1 MEQQE
6 KGEFAAKDPSKKSK
20 SEVRDEKEQ
29 QEFYLN
35 YEREHSIAYLYKKM
49 PYNYMVYKRILH
61 EVRTRMPASFKPE
74 SLLDFGSGLGSGL
87 WAGHTIFQDSLKK
100 IAAVEPSTNM
110 RKLGKY
116 LTEELNE
123 KCGNSILWVDSLS
136 MIPGIGGEKGKF
148 DIVIVG
154 FVL

>member
-1 MEQQE
+1 
-6 KGEFAAKDPSKKSK
+6 
-20 SEVRDEKEQ
+20 
-29 QEFYLN
+29 
-35 YEREHSIAYLYKKM
+35 M
-49 PYNYMVYKRILH
+49 PYNYMVFKRILN
-61 EVRTRMPASFKPE
+61 EVKARMPASFKPE

-87 WAGHTIFQDSLKK
+87 WAGNTIYSDHLKR

-123 KCGNSILWVDSLS
+123 KCSNSILWVDSLS